1 MSIPRISTSRKRVRF
16 SDVPPTI
23 HEMNPA
29 MFIRGEK
36 EEITGNT
43 GRNSHMI
50 EENYGVTY
58 RLNKQIILKKIEEE
72 RWDDFIRIKVASQ
85 LKAQA
90 KRRRIRDYRKKQ
102 IENYYIDKYQLS
114 SDSDS

>member
-29 MFIRGEK
+29 MFIRGQK
-36 EEITGNT
+36 NKLPEILEGIAYD
-43 GRNSHMI
+43 RRKPWRSYI
-50 EENYGVTY
+50 
-58 RLNKQIILKKIEEE
+58 LNKQIILKKIEKE

>member
-36 EEITGNT
+36 EEIPEILEGTAYD
-43 GRNSHMI
+43 RRKL
-50 EENYGVTY
+50 YVTY